1 LNDETRAWTKRFM
14 AATKGHVP
22 SMVQAGV
29 YSGVRH
35 YLAAIKAANS
45 DDPKIVAAA
54 MHEMPVNDMYNKDVK
69 IRADGR
75 VLDDMYLVQ
84 VKKPSESK
92 GGYDYYRVL
101 TKFSG
106 DEAFRP
112 LSESE
117 CPLVKK

>member
-1 LNDETRAWTKRFM
+1 M

-35 YLAAIKAANS
+35 YLAAIKAENS